1 MQNDRTFRFGRSSET
16 PLGYPAI
23 DEVSD
28 GAHHARQSDYFLS
41 IFFFFDFF
49 LLAMAA
55 ILVRV
60 ELRGWVLRLSP
71 PTVKTAL
78 HGMSQG
84 ANEKWKKLLFFRSL
98 TAIQLAINRRSG
110 I

>member
-16 PLGYPAI
+16 PLGHPAI

-60 ELRGWVLRLSP
+60 ETPAVGE
-71 PTVKTAL
+71 AL
-78 HGMSQG
+78 APDRENSI
-84 ANEKWKKLLFFRSL
+84 ARNVAARK
-98 TAIQLAINRRSG
+98 
-110 I
+110 

>member
-16 PLGYPAI
+16 PLGHPAI
-23 DEVSD
+23 GEVSD

-60 ELRGWVLRLSP
+60 ELRRLGI
-71 PTVKTAL
+71 TAL
-78 HGMSQG
+78 APDRENSIARNVAGR
-84 ANEKWKKLLFFRSL
+84 K
-98 TAIQLAINRRSG
+98 
-110 I
+110 

>member
-1 MQNDRTFRFGRSSET
+1 LN
-16 PLGYPAI
+16 
-23 DEVSD
+23 
-28 GAHHARQSDYFLS
+28 GAHIARQPNYFLS
-41 IFFFFDFF
+41 AFFFFDFF

-60 ELRGWVLRLSP
+60 NFRRLVRLSP

-78 HGMSQG
+78 HGMSQL
-84 ANEKWKKLLFFRSL
+84 ANRKWKKLLFFRSL